1 MTVYLGGVI
10 SDDATCDNDI
20 LRKIGLAAGI
30 VRNLDK
36 IWRARNLAREVK
48 VKILVQAVFLCNP
61 KTWILREDYKR
72 VVSF

>member
-36 IWRARNLAREVK
+36 I
-48 VKILVQAVFLCNP
+48 
-61 KTWILREDYKR
+61 
-72 VVSF
+72 